1 MAKLIIN
8 SFKQNK
14 ETSFPIINIFQNGG
28 NINYQEVPHNNLP
41 EVVVE
46 PPVWYKNYRDRLPK
60 KVHENIR
67 DYLTSEYGDN
77 PKRYDEILHRLE
89 DILSISRAT
98 VTDETNVGNTIKRVA
113 KSLGIPFH
121 AAYNN
126 PEWNS
131 MLNKVYNVL
140 PSKDDTYFFKGKYAP
155 SEGEQTF
162 NALVSELAHPIQEKY
177 GKDDKYT
184 LPIFSGYKEQYNTP
198 GYLEYETHK
207 VIQPKLFKYIYYGKT
222 LGDTSDDNLM
232 DSILRNEGLYKPQLI
247 HNTLTLNNVKRYLE
261 KVWQKEDGNILDLIK
276 EVNNNIDTFKKN
288 HPDLYKRINEQE
300 KKRFKKEDDTE

>member
-1 MAKLIIN
+1 MWNDLSMAEKAKLISLGVNTGITDLN
-8 SFKQNK
+8 
-14 ETSFPIINIFQNGG
+14 IIREAYNNIFDEGG
-28 NINYQEVPHNNLP
+28 SIENNYQEVPHNNLP
-41 EVVVE
+41 EVTVE

-77 PKRYDEILHRLE
+77 PKHYDEILHRLE
-89 DILSISRAT
+89 DVLSISRAT
-98 VTDETNVGNTIKRVA
+98 ITDETNVGNTIKRVA
-113 KSLGIPFH
+113 KSLGIPVH
-121 AAYNN
+121 TAYNN

-162 NALVSELAHPIQEKY
+162 NALVAELAHPIQEKY

-184 LPIFSGYKEQYNTP
+184 LPIFSGYKEQYDTP

-207 VIQPKLFKYIYYGKT
+207 VIEPMLHNYILKGKT
-222 LGDTSDDNLM
+222 FGATTEDNLM
-232 DSILRNEGLYKPQLI
+232 ERILQDEGLYNPQLL
-247 HNTLTLNNVKRYLE
+247 HNEVIKSAKEYENQRKILSE
-261 KVWQKEDGNILDLIK
+261 KQKE
-276 EVNNNIDTFKKN
+276 
-288 HPDLYKRINEQE
+288 R
-300 KKRFKKEDDTE
+300 RRR